1 MTRYSYIFLFIANT
15 LFLYGQDI
23 DDYSGVIRDK
33 GLPPIEFVEKKLD
46 EYDLIIF
53 DDALHSALEPFEFY
67 IQLLKHPGNRIDYVF
82 IEVFGIN
89 DQPFINAYLDS
100 ESKDRSLLNKV
111 FQDDYSGMGW
121 RYETYLDLLSAI
133 WDINHNNH
141 NDSKKIKVVAV
152 DQPIYWEGLHT
163 REDYNIFQ
171 RSLVGR
177 DHFMYRIIVEQM
189 SDFKEKKKGIFLTN
203 TRHAY
208 KNIRNSEGRLYWNC
222 GTFFYHWNP
231 KKTYSIRIHNVT
243 LSLSASKEKTENAS
257 TEGLDAIEY
266 HWIEMDNGA
275 WDRAF
280 AANKNL
286 PVAIPLENNAFGRT
300 KYAGNHML
308 NVLDNQ
314 TMFDAYDALIFLAP
328 LEDLHFSPKID
339 FIYTESFKTELIRR
353 LKILHGKDLQQFL
366 EENGADSAEGYLHKN
381 LQYRP
386 KSKNTL
392 LRADI

>member
-1 MTRYSYIFLFIANT
+1 
-15 LFLYGQDI
+15 
-23 DDYSGVIRDK
+23 
-33 GLPPIEFVEKKLD
+33 
-46 EYDLIIF
+46 
-53 DDALHSALEPFEFY
+53 
-67 IQLLKHPGNRIDYVF
+67 
-82 IEVFGIN
+82 
-89 DQPFINAYLDS
+89 
-100 ESKDRSLLNKV
+100 
-111 FQDDYSGMGW
+111 
-121 RYETYLDLLSAI
+121 
-133 WDINHNNH
+133 
-141 NDSKKIKVVAV
+141 
-152 DQPIYWEGLHT
+152 
-163 REDYNIFQ
+163 
-171 RSLVGR
+171 
-177 DHFMYRIIVEQM
+177 MYRIIVEQM
-189 SDFKEKKKGIFLTN
+189 SDFKEKKKGFFLTN

-208 KNIRNSEGRLYWNC
+208 KNIRNSEGQLYWNC

-286 PVAIPLENNAFGRT
+286 PVAVPLEDNAFGRT

-308 NVLDNQ
+308 NVLKDQ

-328 LEDLHFSPKID
+328 LDDLHFSPKID

-353 LKILHGKDLQQFL
+353 LEILHGKDLQQFL
-366 EENGADSAEGYLHKN
+366 ENNGADSIEDYLDKIA
-381 LQYRP
+381 QYRP

-392 LRADI
+392 LKATF